1 MNNEFF
7 LALEMLEKER
17 GIPCSYMF
25 EKIEAALAS
34 AFKKEYG
41 SNAIPRIVIDPEKKD
56 VRVFRQYNVVEEV
69 SNPQSELSLE
79 EARAINKRAV
89 VGKVIETEMK
99 TKEISRIS
107 AGVAKQM
114 ITQGIREAERQL
126 MQEAYEN
133 KREEIVLATVNK
145 IDLETGNV
153 ILDTENGTLSLHK
166 SDQIPGETYNVGD
179 ELLIY
184 VQEIN
189 RAARGPIISV
199 SRVHSGFIRRLFE
212 LHIPEIE
219 SGVVVIK
226 GIAREAGSRT
236 KISVMSTDESVDP
249 VGSCIGSHG
258 MRISSITAE
267 LYNEKVDIVKY
278 CEEPEEYVRGALA
291 PAKVNSVEMIAE
303 RSCIVR
309 VDADQLS
316 LAIGKEGQNAR
327 LAAKLTGVKIDIK
340 AQEQEEE

>member
-41 SNAIPRIVIDPEKKD
+41 SNAVPRIVIDPEKKD
-56 VRVFRQYNVVEEV
+56 VRVFRQYTIVEEV
-69 SNPQSELSLE
+69 TNPQSELSLE
-79 EARAINKRAV
+79 EAKTYNKRAT

-114 ITQGIREAERQL
+114 ITQGIREAERKM

-133 KREEIVLATVNK
+133 KREEVIMTTVNK
-145 IDLETGNV
+145 IDLDNGNV
-153 ILDTENGTLSLHK
+153 ILETQNGNIVLHK
-166 SDQIPGETYNVGD
+166 SEQIPGETFSVGD
-179 ELLIY
+179 SVMVYI
-184 VQEIN
+184 QEIN
-189 RAARGPIISV
+189 REARGPLVTIS
-199 SRVHSGFIRRLFE
+199 RIHPGFVRRMFE
-212 LHIPEIE
+212 LEIPEIQ

-236 KISVMSTDESVDP
+236 KVSVMSRDENVDP
-249 VGSCIGSHG
+249 VGSCIGNHG
-258 MRISSITAE
+258 MRINSIIDE
-267 LYNEKVDIVKY
+267 LCGEKVDIVKY
-278 CEEPEEYVRGALA
+278 SEEPEEYVREALE
-291 PAKVNSVEMIAE
+291 PAKILSVEMTGE
-303 RSCIVR
+303 RSCKVT
-309 VDADQLS
+309 VLPEQLS

-327 LAAKLTGVKIDIK
+327 LAAKLTGMKIDIK
-340 AQEQEEE
+340 AE

>member
-41 SNAIPRIVIDPEKKD
+41 SNAVPRIVIDPEKKD
-56 VRVFRQYNVVEEV
+56 VRVFRQYTVVEEV
-69 SNPQSELSLE
+69 TNPQSELSLE
-79 EARAINKRAV
+79 EAKTYNKRAT

-114 ITQGIREAERQL
+114 ITQGIREAERKM

-133 KREEIVLATVNK
+133 KREEVIMTTVNK
-145 IDLETGNV
+145 IDLDNGNV
-153 ILDTENGTLSLHK
+153 ILETQNGNIVLHK
-166 SDQIPGETYNVGD
+166 SEQIPGETFSVGD
-179 ELLIY
+179 SVMVYI
-184 VQEIN
+184 QEIN
-189 RAARGPIISV
+189 REARGPLVTIS
-199 SRVHSGFIRRLFE
+199 RIHPGFVRRMFE
-212 LHIPEIE
+212 LEIPEIQ

-236 KISVMSTDESVDP
+236 KVSVMSRDENVDP
-249 VGSCIGSHG
+249 VGSCIGNHG
-258 MRISSITAE
+258 MRINSIIDE
-267 LYNEKVDIVKY
+267 LCGEKVDIVKY
-278 CEEPEEYVRGALA
+278 SEEPEEYVREALE
-291 PAKVNSVEMIAE
+291 PAKILSVEMTGE
-303 RSCIVR
+303 RSCKVT
-309 VDADQLS
+309 VVPEQLS

-327 LAAKLTGVKIDIK
+327 LAAKLTGMKIDIK
-340 AQEQEEE
+340 AE

>member
-41 SNAIPRIVIDPEKKD
+41 SNAVPRIVIDPEKKD
-56 VRVFRQYNVVEEV
+56 VRVFRQYTVVEEV
-69 SNPQSELSLE
+69 TNPQSELSLE
-79 EARAINKRAV
+79 EAKTYNKRAT

-114 ITQGIREAERQL
+114 ITQGIREAERKM

-133 KREEIVLATVNK
+133 KREEVIMTTVNK
-145 IDLETGNV
+145 IDLDNGNV
-153 ILDTENGTLSLHK
+153 ILETQNGNIVLHK
-166 SDQIPGETYNVGD
+166 SEQIPGETFSVGD
-179 ELLIY
+179 SVMVYI
-184 VQEIN
+184 QEIN
-189 RAARGPIISV
+189 REARGPLVTIS
-199 SRVHSGFIRRLFE
+199 RIHPGFVRRMFE
-212 LHIPEIE
+212 LEIPEIQ

-236 KISVMSTDESVDP
+236 KVSVMSRDENVDP
-249 VGSCIGSHG
+249 VGSCIGNHG
-258 MRISSITAE
+258 MRINSIIDE
-267 LYNEKVDIVKY
+267 LCGEKVDIVKY
-278 CEEPEEYVRGALA
+278 SEEPEEYVREALE
-291 PAKVNSVEMIAE
+291 PAKILSVEMTGE
-303 RSCIVR
+303 RSCKVT
-309 VDADQLS
+309 VLPEQLS

-327 LAAKLTGVKIDIK
+327 LAAKLTGMKIDIK
-340 AQEQEEE
+340 AE